1 MKTITLLKPE
11 QELYVPPEFLGAAPP
26 TMNRQSQKIVSNQ
39 IRGNGFK
46 YDISFCIALLASE
59 MGNHADIT
67 ENCTTVQYELRTESL
82 ITEHRIGTLV
92 SSYNVK

>member
-46 YDISFCIALLASE
+46 Y
-59 MGNHADIT
+59 
-67 ENCTTVQYELRTESL
+67 
-82 ITEHRIGTLV
+82 
-92 SSYNVK
+92 